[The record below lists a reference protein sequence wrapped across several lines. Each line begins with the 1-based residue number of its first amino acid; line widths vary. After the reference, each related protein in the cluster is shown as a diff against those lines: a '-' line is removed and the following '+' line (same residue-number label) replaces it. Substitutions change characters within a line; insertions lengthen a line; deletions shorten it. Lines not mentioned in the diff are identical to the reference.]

1 MDRDRHAGGYDR
13 WVSVSS
19 KNRYR
24 STNHSQDEIDSGSG
38 RAAENS
44 PGVLRMRINIKGL
57 SAVLLCLALPLTVFF
72 AATNDSRTA
81 PSEQLG
87 HVDFPNSCKSEAQP
101 ALLKGLALLHS
112 FQYQAS
118 ESAFKAATDLDGNC
132 AIAHWGA
139 AMALYHQLWDFPGK
153 RTLKEGL
160 KSVEAAQ
167 KLGAPTSRERG
178 YIAAAAAFYQDDEKI
193 SHVQRTTA
201 YSQALAQLHS
211 AAPEDVEASAFYAL
225 SLVALADEN
234 VDDTGNRKKAMA
246 ILEPLFQQHP
256 DNPGVAHYLIH
267 ATDKPQFARE
277 GLGAAR
283 AYAKIAPDSSHAL
296 HMPSHIFTR
305 LGLWQESISSNIAA
319 TAAAA
324 HATEMHQSESHYQ
337 THAMDF
343 LDYAYLQ
350 SGQEAKARAL
360 SAQEMTV
367 PGSGERE
374 KADHRAVA
382 DARNAIELHRWQEA
396 AGLAIPEHRNLQD
409 TIYWARAIG
418 AARSGNR
425 AAAKDAVSKLEE
437 AVAHREGESKATG
450 YDVSS
455 EKATDLREAEAWL
468 AYLQGD
474 SAHAI
479 ELLRDA
485 ADRED
490 AEGLESTTMP
500 AREMLGD
507 LYMELKK
514 PGEAVK
520 AYVATLAEAPNRFDA
535 LLGAAQA
542 SQTMGDSHSA
552 RDYYSQLLKIADPAA
567 DRPELKDVKSYLAGL
582 ARGR

>member
-1 MDRDRHAGGYDR
+1 MRM
-13 WVSVSS
+13 VV
-19 KNRYR
+19 NLFL
-24 STNHSQDEIDSGSG
+24 GS
-38 RAAENS
+38 
-44 PGVLRMRINIKGL
+44 LL
-57 SAVLLCLALPLTVFF
+57 SLGLPLTAFF
-72 AATNDSRTA
+72 ATANDSPEIT
-81 PSEQLG
+81 SEQLG
-87 HVDFPNSCKSEAQP
+87 HVDFPNSCKAEAQP

-118 ESAFKAATDLDGNC
+118 ESAFKAATDLDPNC

-160 KSVEAAQ
+160 ESVEKAQ
-167 KLGAPTSRERG
+167 KLGAPTPRERG
-178 YIAAAAAFYQDDEKI
+178 YIAAAAAFYQDDEKL

-201 YSQALAQLHS
+201 YSEALALLHS
-211 AAPEDVEASAFYAL
+211 GAPGDVEASAFYAL
-225 SLVALADEN
+225 SLVALADEDID
-234 VDDTGNRKKAMA
+234 VTANRKKAIA
-246 ILEPLFQQHP
+246 ILEPLFQRYP

-267 ATDKPQFARE
+267 ATDKPQFAGE
-277 GLGAAR
+277 GLAAAR

-305 LGLWQESISSNIAA
+305 LGLWQESIASNIAA

-360 SAQEMTV
+360 SAEEMNV
-367 PGSGERE
+367 PGSGEGE
-374 KADHRAVA
+374 KADHRVTV
-382 DARNAIELHRWQEA
+382 DARNAIELHRWKEA
-396 AGLAIPEHRNLQD
+396 AALAVPERRNSQD
-409 TIYWARAIG
+409 IIYWAKAIG
-418 AARSGNR
+418 AARSADV
-425 AAAKDAVSKLEE
+425 AAAKDDVGKLAE

-450 YDVSS
+450 YDVSA

-468 AYLQGD
+468 AYAEGD
-474 SAHAI
+474 SAKAI
-479 ELLRDA
+479 SLLRAA

-490 AEGLESTTMP
+490 AKGLDSVTMP

-507 LYMELKK
+507 LMMELKK
-514 PGEAVK
+514 PADAIA
-520 AYVATLAEAPNRFDA
+520 AYKVVLAEAPNRFDA
-535 LLGAAQA
+535 VLGAAQA
-542 SQTMGDSHSA
+542 SQAAGDTRSA

-567 DRPELKDVKSYLAGL
+567 DRSELKEVKPIWTQ
-582 ARGR
+582 

>member
-1 MDRDRHAGGYDR
+1 
-13 WVSVSS
+13 
-19 KNRYR
+19 
-24 STNHSQDEIDSGSG
+24 
-38 RAAENS
+38 
-44 PGVLRMRINIKGL
+44 MRRNIKCL
-57 SAVLLCLALPLTVFF
+57 SGGVLCLALPLTVFF
-72 AATNDSRTA
+72 AATHDSPTA

-87 HVDFPNSCKSEAQP
+87 HVDFPNSCKADAQP

-112 FQYQAS
+112 FQYLES
-118 ESAFKAATDLDGNC
+118 ESAFKAATDLDGHC

-153 RTLKEGL
+153 RTLKAGL
-160 KSVEAAQ
+160 ESVEAAQ
-167 KLGAPTSRERG
+167 KLGAPTPRERG

-201 YSQALAQLHS
+201 YSQALAQLRS
-211 AAPEDVEASAFYAL
+211 ATPGDVEASAFYAL

-234 VDDTGNRKKAMA
+234 VDDTANRKKAMA

-267 ATDKPQFARE
+267 ATDKPLFARE
-277 GLGAAR
+277 GLAAAR

-305 LGLWQESISSNIAA
+305 LGLWQESIASNIAA

-360 SAQEMTV
+360 SAEEMTV

-374 KADHRAVA
+374 KADHRAVV
-382 DARNAIELHRWQEA
+382 DARNAIELHRWKEA
-396 AGLAIPEHRNLQD
+396 AGLAIPEHRNSRD
-409 TIYWARAIG
+409 VVYWARAIG
-418 AARSGNR
+418 AARSGD
-425 AAAKDAVSKLEE
+425 AVAAKEAVSKLEE
-437 AVAHREGESKATG
+437 AVAHRQGESQATG

-468 AYLQGD
+468 AYVQGD

-479 ELLRDA
+479 EWLRAA

-490 AEGLESTTMP
+490 ANGLESTTMP

-507 LYMELKK
+507 LYTDLKK

-542 SQTMGDSHSA
+542 SLAAGDTHSA
-552 RDYYSQLLKIADPAA
+552 RGYYSQLLKITDPAA
-567 DRPELKDVKSYLAGL
+567 DRPELKEAKSYLAAGPRFANL
-582 ARGR
+582 FDEAAVSLLDLTIIRAYSSSGEVSVSDCRRPEH

>member
-1 MDRDRHAGGYDR
+1 M
-13 WVSVSS
+13 
-19 KNRYR
+19 R
-24 STNHSQDEIDSGSG
+24 SAVN
-38 RAAENS
+38 
-44 PGVLRMRINIKGL
+44 LFL
-57 SAVLLCLALPLTVFF
+57 SALLCLGLPSNGFF
-72 AATNDSRTA
+72 AIAKDPSKTT
-81 PSEQLG
+81 SEQLG
-87 HVDFPNSCKSEAQP
+87 HVDFPNSCKPEAQP
-101 ALLKGLALLHS
+101 ALLKGVALLHS
-112 FQYQAS
+112 FQYMAS

-139 AMALYHQLWDFPGK
+139 AMALYHQLWDFPGR

-160 KSVEAAQ
+160 ENVEEAQ
-167 KLGAPTSRERG
+167 KLGAPTPRERG
-178 YIAAAAAFYQDDEKI
+178 YIAAAAAFYRDDADL

-211 AAPEDVEASAFYAL
+211 GAPGDVEASAFYAL

-234 VDDTGNRKKAMA
+234 IDDTANRKKAIA

-267 ATDKPQFARE
+267 ATDKPQFASE
-277 GLGAAR
+277 GLAAAR

-305 LGLWQESISSNIAA
+305 LGLWQESIASNIAA
-319 TAAAA
+319 TTAAA

-360 SAQEMTV
+360 SAEEMNV
-367 PGSGERE
+367 PGSGEGE
-374 KADHRAVA
+374 KSGHRAAV
-382 DARNAIELHRWQEA
+382 DARNAIELHQWKEA
-396 AGLAIPEHRNLQD
+396 AELAIPERRNWQD
-409 TIYWARAIG
+409 AIYWARAIG
-418 AARSGNR
+418 AARSGEV
-425 AAAKDAVSKLEE
+425 ASAKTDVDKLTEV
-437 AVAHREGESKATG
+437 VAHRDGESKATG
-450 YDVSS
+450 YDVST
-455 EKATDLREAEAWL
+455 EKATDLREAEGWL
-468 AYLQGD
+468 AYAQGD
-474 SAHAI
+474 SSRAI
-479 ELLRDA
+479 ELLRAA

-490 AEGLESTTMP
+490 AKGVDSVTMP

-542 SQTMGDSHSA
+542 SQAAGDTHSA

-567 DRPELKDVKSYLAGL
+567 DRPELKEARTYLAAGP
-582 ARGR
+582 RVR

>member
-1 MDRDRHAGGYDR
+1 
-13 WVSVSS
+13 V
-19 KNRYR
+19 
-24 STNHSQDEIDSGSG
+24 
-38 RAAENS
+38 
-44 PGVLRMRINIKGL
+44 RINIKGL
-57 SAVLLCLALPLTVFF
+57 SVVLLFLVLPLTVFF
-72 AATNDSRTA
+72 AATNESHTG

-87 HVDFPNSCKSEAQP
+87 HVEFPNSCKPEAQP

-112 FQYQAS
+112 FQYRES
-118 ESAFKAATDLDGNC
+118 ESAFKAATDLDTNC

-153 RTLKEGL
+153 RTLKEGFD
-160 KSVEAAQ
+160 SVEAAQ
-167 KLGAPTSRERG
+167 KLDAPTPRERG
-178 YIAAAAAFYQDDEKI
+178 YIAAAAAFYQDDEKL

-201 YSQALAQLHS
+201 YSEALAQLHS
-211 AAPEDVEASAFYAL
+211 SAPGDVEASAFYAL
-225 SLVALADEN
+225 SLVALADED
-234 VDDTGNRKKAMA
+234 VDDTANRKKAMA

-267 ATDKPQFARE
+267 ATDKPQFAAE
-277 GLGAAR
+277 GLAAAR

-305 LGLWQESISSNIAA
+305 LGLWQESIASNIAA

-360 SAQEMTV
+360 SAEEMNV
-367 PGSGERE
+367 PGSGEGE
-374 KADHRAVA
+374 KTDHRAVV
-382 DARNAIELHRWQEA
+382 DARNALELHRWKEA
-396 AGLAIPEHRNLQD
+396 AALAVPERRNSQD
-409 TIYWARAIG
+409 ATYWAKAIG
-418 AARSGNR
+418 AARSGDV
-425 AAAKDAVSKLEE
+425 AGAKEDVSKLTE

-450 YDVSS
+450 YDVSAD
-455 EKATDLREAEAWL
+455 KATDLREAEAWL
-468 AYLQGD
+468 AHADGD
-474 SAHAI
+474 STKAVS
-479 ELLRDA
+479 LLRAA

-490 AEGLESTTMP
+490 AKGLDSVTMP

-507 LYMELKK
+507 LMMELKK
-514 PGEAVK
+514 PSDAIA
-520 AYVATLAEAPNRFDA
+520 AYKTVLAEAPNRFDA

-542 SQTMGDSHSA
+542 SQAAGDKSAA

-567 DRPELKDVKSYLAGL
+567 DRPELKEVKANLD
-582 ARGR
+582 ARK